1 MYLCPHT
8 SNLKPDNMVTYLI
21 IINSV
26 LLTLIVVLSGMF
38 LWRKHLNRD
47 SERRR
52 FIFEFVADSPV
63 LLYYACYI

>member
-1 MYLCPHT
+1 
-8 SNLKPDNMVTYLI
+8 MVTYLI

-63 LLYYACYI
+63 LLYSAGYI

>member
-1 MYLCPHT
+1 
-8 SNLKPDNMVTYLI
+8 MVTYLI